1 MIHPLYRVTFVSP
14 TLSRRV
20 SFAQSVGI
28 RDDYYDVNFLATAI
42 QIMSKY
48 PDDYP
53 CPQVETMFDFVSE
66 DVILHPV
73 DENHNVYVVKSSVPF
88 KFIKI

>member
-1 MIHPLYRVTFVSP
+1 MIHPRYRVTFVSP
-14 TLSRRV
+14 ALSRRV

-42 QIMSKY
+42 QIMSKH